1 MAAPHDLFW
10 YRDSF
15 AKAGIV
21 QPQEPVV
28 LAASTNVVGNAFMN
42 VAVQRP
48 LPAAA
53 IDMPQLLHGLTPWW
67 IHHEPLKH
75 C

>member
-21 QPQEPVV
+21 QP
-28 LAASTNVVGNAFMN
+28 
-42 VAVQRP
+42 
-48 LPAAA
+48 
-53 IDMPQLLHGLTPWW
+53 
-67 IHHEPLKH
+67 
-75 C
+75 